1 MTRPGPKTLTF
12 LGLAAAIAALA
23 FAWDWNWFRGPLER
37 HLADESG
44 RAVHIGDLHVAF
56 DRGLDPTVRLRD
68 LHIDNAPW
76 ARATAGKPFAKAGEV
91 AFTFAWRSLVERRPV
106 VSHLL
111 LVDADVSLERRAD
124 GLRNWRLR
132 NPDDRGPGQFKFL
145 RLEAHQSRLRFA
157 HEGIG
162 LDVRTAATDL
172 PPGASPLASR
182 IAFEGTWRDA
192 PFTGSADTSRV
203 LTFLE
208 TGEAFSLRGHGQSG
222 KSRLDADGQV
232 TDLFK
237 LDGVEADLTLSGPS
251 LADVR
256 RLLPL
261 AWPET
266 AAYTVRARL
275 SKATDQWHFTDVR
288 ADVGK
293 SDVAGELH
301 YNAHADRPY
310 LEATLTSRTTRIEDV
325 WPEGKASPA
334 SKGGKAGDDTPPL
347 RGFDGDVTLLVRSL
361 HVSGLPPLSQVRV
374 KAHLD
379 DGLLDLSP
387 VQWQLAGG
395 QAQGLAVYDTRQQ
408 PATLRAEL
416 SWRNLRLEQLL
427 PPLPDDGEATGPISG
442 ELKLTSRGATA
453 GALLSNATGHASALL
468 KGGRLSAG
476 LDARLALNGGKL
488 LRAAVGGRPDVPI
501 LCARA
506 EVQLKN
512 GQGEVFPLLLDT
524 AQTRIDGRGRIDL
537 AKRHVDLL
545 LSPNPKQT
553 APLALDRSLHV
564 TGTPDKFDV
573 ALVKQETIEPQ
584 VACDAPAAVKGR

>member
-1 MTRPGPKTLTF
+1 MTRPGPKTIVFLLLTASIA
-12 LGLAAAIAALA
+12 GLAV
-23 FAWDWNWFRGPLER
+23 AWDWNWFRGPLER
-37 HLADESG
+37 HLSEQSG
-44 RAVHIGDLHVAF
+44 RAVRIGGLDVSF
-56 DRGLDPTVRLRD
+56 PRGLDPTVRLRD
-68 LHIDNAPW
+68 LHIDNAGW
-76 ARATAGKPFAKAGEV
+76 ARATAGHPFAKAGEV
-91 AFTFAWRSLVERRPV
+91 AFTFAWRSLLERRPV

-111 LVDADVSLERRAD
+111 LVDADVSLERHAD

-132 NPDDRGPGQFKFL
+132 DPDDRGPGKFKFL
-145 RLEAHQSRLRFA
+145 RLEAHQSRLRFV

-162 LDVRTAATDL
+162 LDVKTAATDL
-172 PPGASPLASR
+172 PAGAAPLATR
-182 IAFEGTWRDA
+182 IAFEGTWRDG

-222 KSRLDADGQV
+222 KTRLDADGQV

-237 LDGVEADLTLSGPS
+237 LDAVEADLALSGPS

-256 RLLPL
+256 RLLPQ

-266 AAYTVRARL
+266 AAYTLRAHL
-275 SKATDQWHFTDVR
+275 SKATDQWHFTDLR

-293 SDVAGELH
+293 SDVGGEVR
-301 YNAHADRPY
+301 YNGHGDRPY

-325 WPEGKASPA
+325 WPDRAAAAP
-334 SKGGKAGDDTPPL
+334 SKGGKTGDDTPPL
-347 RGFDGDVTLLVRSL
+347 RDFDGEVTLLVRSL
-361 HVSGLPPLSQVRV
+361 HVADVPPLTQVRV
-374 KAHLD
+374 KAQLD

-387 VQWQLAGG
+387 VQVQLAGG
-395 QAQGLAVYDTRQQ
+395 QAQGLAVYDTRQK

-416 SWRNLRLEQLL
+416 AWRNLRLEQLL

-442 ELKLTSRGATA
+442 DLKLTSRGATA
-453 GALLSNATGHASALL
+453 DALLGNATGRVSALL

-488 LRAAVGGRPDVPI
+488 LRAAVGDPPDVPI

-506 EVQLKN
+506 EMTVKD
-512 GQGEVFPLLLDT
+512 GHGEVFPLLLDT
-524 AQTRIDGRGRIDL
+524 AQTRVDGRGRIDL
-537 AKRHVDLL
+537 VKRHVDLL

-553 APLALDRSLHV
+553 APLALSRSLHV
-564 TGTPDKFDV
+564 TGTPAKFDV
-573 ALVKQETIEPQ
+573 ALVKLESIEPQ
-584 VACDAPAAVKGR
+584 VSCDAPPAVKAR

>member
-553 APLALDRSLHV
+553 APLALDRSVHV

>member
-1 MTRPGPKTLTF
+1 MTRPGPKTLTV
-12 LGLAAAIAALA
+12 LGLAAALAGLA

-37 HLADESG
+37 HLAERSG
-44 RAVHIGDLHVAF
+44 RTVHIGGLHVAF

-132 NPDDRGPGQFKFL
+132 SPDDRGPGKFKFL
-145 RLEAHQSRLRFA
+145 RLEAHQSRLRFV

-172 PPGASPLASR
+172 PAAAAPLAMR
-182 IAFEGTWRDA
+182 IAFEGRWRDG

-222 KSRLDADGQV
+222 KTRLDADGQV

-256 RLLPL
+256 RLLPQ

-266 AAYTVRARL
+266 AAYTARARL
-275 SKATDQWHFTDVR
+275 SKAADQWHFTDVR

-325 WPEGKASPA
+325 WPGRETPPAGKDR
-334 SKGGKAGDDTPPL
+334 KGRDDTPPL
-347 RGFDGDVTLLVRSL
+347 RDFDGDVTLLVRSL
-361 HVSGLPPLSQVRV
+361 HVSGVPPLSQVRV

-416 SWRNLRLEQLL
+416 AWRNLRLEQLL
-427 PPLPDDGEATGPISG
+427 PPLPDDGEATGPVSG

-453 GALLSNATGHASALL
+453 DTLLSNATGHASALL

-488 LRAAVGGRPDVPI
+488 LRAAVSDRPDVPI

-564 TGTPDKFDV
+564 TGTPEKFDV
-573 ALVKQETIEPQ
+573 ALVKQEAIEPQ
-584 VACDAPAAVKGR
+584 VACDAPAAVKPR

>member
-1 MTRPGPKTLTF
+1 MTRPGPKTIVF
-12 LGLAAAIAALA
+12 LLLVAAIAGLA
-23 FAWDWNWFRGPLER
+23 VAWDWNWFRGPLER
-37 HLADESG
+37 HLAEQSG
-44 RAVHIGDLHVAF
+44 RAVHIGDLHVSF
-56 DRGLDPTVRLRD
+56 DRGLDPTVRFRD
-68 LHIDNAPW
+68 LRIDNAPW

-91 AFTFAWRSLVERRPV
+91 AFTFAWRSLLERRPL

-132 NPDDRGPGQFKFL
+132 DPDDRDPGKFKFL
-145 RLEAHQSRLRFA
+145 RLEAHQSRLRFV

-162 LDVRTAATDL
+162 LDVSTAATDL
-172 PPGASPLASR
+172 PANAAPLVSR
-182 IAFEGTWRDA
+182 IAFEGTWRDG

-208 TGEAFSLRGHGQSG
+208 TGEAFSVRGHGQSG
-222 KSRLDADGQV
+222 KTRLDADGQV

-256 RLLPL
+256 RLLPQ

-266 AAYTVRARL
+266 AVYTVRARL

-293 SDVAGELH
+293 SDVGGEVH
-301 YNAHADRPY
+301 YNGHGDRPY

-325 WPEGKASPA
+325 WPEREAKAA
-334 SKGGKAGDDTPPL
+334 SKEGKDGDDTPPL
-347 RGFDGDVTLLVRSL
+347 RDFDGEVTLLVRSL
-361 HVSGLPPLSQVRV
+361 HVPGIPTLTQARV

-416 SWRNLRLEQLL
+416 AWRNLRLEQLL
-427 PPLPDDGEATGPISG
+427 PKLPDDGEATGPISG
-442 ELKLTSRGATA
+442 DLKLTSRGATA
-453 GALLSNATGHASALL
+453 DTLLANANGRVSALL

-488 LRAAVGGRPDVPI
+488 LRAAVGDPPDVPI

-506 EVQLKN
+506 EVQVKD
-512 GQGEVFPLLLDT
+512 GHGEVFPLLLDT
-524 AQTRIDGRGRIDL
+524 LQTRVDGRGRIDL
-537 AKRHVDLL
+537 AKRHVDLVL
-545 LSPNPKQT
+545 TPNPKQV
-553 APLALDRSLHV
+553 APLSLSRSLHV
-564 TGTPDKFDV
+564 TGTPAKFDV

-584 VACDAPAAVKGR
+584 VACDAPPAVKAR